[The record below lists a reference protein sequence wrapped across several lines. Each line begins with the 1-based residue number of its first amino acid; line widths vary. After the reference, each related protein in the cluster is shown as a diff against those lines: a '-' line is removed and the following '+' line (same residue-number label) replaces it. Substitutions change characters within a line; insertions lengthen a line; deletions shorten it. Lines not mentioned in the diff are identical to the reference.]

1 MNAPLAPARLHSG
14 AGRRDATH
22 PAWHRGVRRI
32 LVIKWS
38 ALGDVAL
45 ATAIMEDL
53 RLAFPDAT
61 MHLNTLP
68 AAQALFAADAR
79 FERVLAI
86 DVRARGQRL
95 LQAWHWLRAVR
106 AGNYDL
112 LVDLQASD
120 HTRLLIGLLPML
132 GCRIRQ
138 RLGWRGGFP
147 YTLHNAVRTRGLHP
161 IAAMRAMLACAGIEA
176 RTTRPLLRVPPALA
190 DAALD
195 LLQRHGLT
203 ARGFAV
209 FMPGSQAAGW
219 LKRWGADRYAQL
231 GCLLLERGVERI
243 VLIGARDEAEECARI
258 RAAIT
263 RSHPGRVVHLDD
275 LHLLQIVSV
284 CARARWIIAN
294 DTGIAH
300 VAAACGRPLVVL
312 CGPTDARRVKPLGP
326 QVRAL
331 QARDGCLNCY
341 AKTCRHADAPQ
352 CLARI
357 EPACV
362 ARLLLDD
369 ACTATDINIL

>member
-1 MNAPLAPARLHSG
+1 
-14 AGRRDATH
+14 
-22 PAWHRGVRRI
+22 
-32 LVIKWS
+32 
-38 ALGDVAL
+38 VAL
-45 ATAIMEDL
+45 STAIMEDL
-53 RLAFPDAT
+53 RLAFPDAS

-68 AAQALFAADAR
+68 AAQALFTADTR

-86 DVRARGQRL
+86 DVRARGRRL
-95 LQAWHWLRAVR
+95 RQAWRWLRAVR
-106 AGNYDL
+106 AGRYDL

-147 YTLHNAVRTRGLHP
+147 YTLRNAVHSRELHP
-161 IAAMRAMLACAGIEA
+161 IAAMRAMLAGAGIEA
-176 RTTRPLLRVPPALA
+176 RTPRPLLRVPPALA
-190 DAALD
+190 APALD
-195 LLQRHGLT
+195 LLERHGLA
-203 ARGFAV
+203 ARHFAV

-231 GCLLLERGVERI
+231 GGLLLDRGVQRI

-258 RAAIT
+258 GAAIA
-263 RSHPGRVVHLDD
+263 RSHPGRIVHLDD

-284 CARARWIIAN
+284 CARARWIVAN

-300 VAAACGRPLVVL
+300 IAAAAGRPLVVL

-326 QVRAL
+326 RVRAL

-341 AKTCRHADAPQ
+341 AKTCRHGDAAQ

-357 EPACV
+357 EPTCVARMLLDGACV
-362 ARLLLDD
+362 A
-369 ACTATDINIL
+369 TDIAVF